1 MKINI
6 DTCRRWIYKYIGENM
21 LKIGEYF
28 VFEDDW
34 SQRRSSFMYFEGD
47 ETETPSWSVD
57 IGFAAGD
64 FHGQKISPSICINPI
79 DTDKRSATDLAGESF
94 SVMTME
100 ESLDREDSFY
110 IYEHEPLVDY
120 QLKIIEIRTNKA
132 HIKCSGTLIV
142 DGYAQPYA
150 KEKFEIDSWIPIIQS
165 ATDWEKFG
173 L

>member
-1 MKINI
+1 
-6 DTCRRWIYKYIGENM
+6 M
-21 LKIGEYF
+21 LKIGESF

-64 FHGQKISPSICINPI
+64 FHGEKISPSICINPI

-100 ESLDREDSFY
+100 ESFDREDSFY
-110 IYEHEPLVDY
+110 IYEHGPLVSY
-120 QLKIIEIRTNKA
+120 QLF
-132 HIKCSGTLIV
+132 S
-142 DGYAQPYA
+142 Q
-150 KEKFEIDSWIPIIQS
+150 
-165 ATDWEKFG
+165 
-173 L
+173 